1 MNESIILSV
10 LLQKLTFWGK
20 GDMRHWILFAK
31 EKQDDLSYDVTH
43 ENTRPFRSAYEVVC
57 FFIH

>member
-1 MNESIILSV
+1 
-10 LLQKLTFWGK
+10 
-20 GDMRHWILFAK
+20 MRHWILFAK